1 MEMTST
7 SGGVTEG
14 VGGCS
19 GTAIA
24 IGTSFRRDVSITT
37 RMFGAAAAGDGAGG
51 SRGGNDV

>member
-7 SGGVTEG
+7 SDGVAEG